1 MHALEPAWEHV
12 KRDFDAASSQAARS
26 ARSQVVHELNQLLR
40 RFRQYKTEEDWV
52 RLVTDGAAAFAS
64 QVAVFSLEGNL
75 LRLRGQVN
83 LQLPEGLSFPLASA
97 AAFQSVS
104 ASNDPLTAL
113 RTPAEVT
120 DALSTPTG
128 EGRAYLFPIGNGA
141 RLAAILF
148 AAGEEEI
155 DANALELIAGLASS
169 ILERRSNASL
179 HSQISPLPAP
189 PRGARLPAW
198 AGLDEK
204 QRQLHLR
211 ARRFARVTV
220 AGMQLAKPEACRAG
234 REQRD
239 LYLFLQKEIDEAREI
254 YGKQF
259 MTISSMVDYLHME
272 FVGTAAEGD
281 HLKLGAD
288 YPGQLL

>member
-1 MHALEPAWEHV
+1 MHALEPAWQGIQRE
-12 KRDFDAASSQAARS
+12 FDSACSESARTARS
-26 ARSQVVHELNQLLR
+26 RVLHELNQLLR
-40 RFRQYKTEEDWV
+40 RFRQYRTEEDWV
-52 RLVTDGAAAFAS
+52 RLVDEGAAAFAR
-64 QVAVFSLEGNL
+64 QVAVFSLEGDL

-83 LQLPEGLSFPLASA
+83 LELPEGLTFPLASA
-97 AAFQSVS
+97 AAFRSVS

-120 DALSTPTG
+120 DALSTPG
-128 EGRAYLFPIGNGA
+128 EGRAYLLPIGNGS

-155 DANALELIAGLASS
+155 DMNALELIAGLAAS
-169 ILERRSNASL
+169 ILERRSNSAL
-179 HSQISPLPAP
+179 HSQISPLPRP
-189 PRGARLPAW
+189 PARLPAW

-211 ARRFARVTV
+211 AQRFARVTV
-220 AGMQLAKPEACRAG
+220 AEIQLAKPEACRAG
-234 REQRD
+234 REQGD
-239 LYLFLQKEIDEAREI
+239 LYLFLQKEIDKAREI

-259 MTISSMVDYLHME
+259 MTIPSMVDYLHLE
-272 FVGTAAEGD
+272 LVQTAAEGD

-288 YPGQLL
+288 YPGQLV